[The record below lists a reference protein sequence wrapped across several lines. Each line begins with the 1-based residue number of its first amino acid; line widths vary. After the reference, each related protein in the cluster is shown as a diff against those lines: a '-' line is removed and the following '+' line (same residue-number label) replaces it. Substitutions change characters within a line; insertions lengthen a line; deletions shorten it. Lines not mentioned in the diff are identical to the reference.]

1 MLERAIEGLAFVLR
15 TPSTLASQK
24 SHHVYLKRMLLSDSI
39 NNLLPDWAFFVRI
52 VANIEGLQP
61 TASRESLVENY
72 EFEDAKEN
80 LGRELRQYL
89 SRLPETD
96 PQRFDVI
103 LNVHPFSCSAFARRP
118 SMFHVTKE

>member
-39 NNLLPDWAFFVRI
+39 NNLLPDWAFLVRI